1 MRFRAFNKCLLYRS
15 LLFLDVFLLFLVS
28 FMWYFNNFWEHFW
41 YLTIVFC
48 GGLIANLSIHSSS
61 WLLEAMVCS
70 HSSYLRVL
78 FSGAVVVYSSE
89 WFGVLSQYSNCLIS
103 LWIQLY
109 EHIDI
114 LYWNHTGLWSK
125 RSIRDLKLLLSWTHW
140 SSSCGETRRWHA
152 VWVLGVQPAQHS
164 PALCAV
170 KSPVLLWRVWL
181 WALASIEELV
191 RPAARARCTTQD
203 GLPGIRSENKM
214 PITKLGITF
223 FPLFRV
229 ADSLLSPPSPKP
241 CISVLICL
249 HKQLQP
255 WVLLLMSPEVLVD
268 SQQ

>member
-1 MRFRAFNKCLLYRS
+1 
-15 LLFLDVFLLFLVS
+15 
-28 FMWYFNNFWEHFW
+28 
-41 YLTIVFC
+41 
-48 GGLIANLSIHSSS
+48 
-61 WLLEAMVCS
+61 MVCS

-109 EHIDI
+109 EHFGI

-164 PALCAV
+164 LALCAA

-181 WALASIEELV
+181 WALASTEELV
-191 RPAARARCTTQD
+191 CTPQPMLGAPHRVGSRA
-203 GLPGIRSENKM
+203 IRSENKM

-241 CISVLICL
+241 CISVLVCL

-255 WVLLLMSPEVLVD
+255 WVLLLVSPEVLVD